1 MIVPNEVDVSEK
13 VDPGTGVAKII
24 LSFKDKN
31 NKTVYVT
38 ALGNTKTT
46 DPSVIL
52 EINTSAPENI

>member
-1 MIVPNEVDVSEK
+1 MIVPSEVDVSEK
-13 VDPGTGVAKII
+13 VDPVTGVAKII

-31 NKTVYVT
+31 NKPVYVT
-38 ALGNTKTT
+38 ASGNTKTT